1 MKKQTE
7 KILNWILWG
16 LFQISF
22 SFYKLSIIALT
33 PIIIAIV

>member
-16 LFQISF
+16 L
-22 SFYKLSIIALT
+22 YTIA
-33 PIIIAIV
+33 IIIGVRAIILNL